1 MDKVMIA
8 QGVANKLF
16 ATENSVDK
24 ALAETSQFMNELL
37 QARQEIRAAAV
48 TGTTTVNK
56 VAEAIAA
63 LAVARQALVD
73 AHNDLADVKLRV
85 GVRTKL
91 IGIVPKEAVITHEQ
105 TRLREVG

>member
-16 ATENSVDK
+16 ATENAVDK

-37 QARQEIRAAAV
+37 QARQDVRAAAV
-48 TGTTTVNK
+48 TGSTTINK
-56 VAEAIAA
+56 VSEAIAA
-63 LAVARQALVD
+63 LAEARQALVD

-85 GVRTKL
+85 GIRTKL
-91 IGIVPKEAVITHEQ
+91 IGIVPKSAILEGEPTH
-105 TRLREVG
+105 LREVG